1 MSIIYY
7 EKQGG
12 NTMKKSVYSIVLM
25 DDVIDKIDKL
35 AYSHKTSRSNMINQ
49 ILAKAVSL
57 TTPEKRMNDTFEE
70 IFRIFGD
77 FNDFRLDRQPSEAM
91 MSFKSPLRYK
101 YKPTIKYSLELFRN
115 IYPILGEIKI
125 YTRTQNS
132 ELIYYLTKFFEV
144 WSIIE
149 KKYNNNLSYEISDGK
164 YTRKLILQRENPNI
178 TNTQV
183 AKSISDYISTTD
195 KAIKIFFS
203 NENNTVT
210 MENLYVQYLKNQ
222 PYPI

>member
-1 MSIIYY
+1 M
-7 EKQGG
+7 KNQGG
-12 NTMKKSVYSIVLM
+12 IKMKKSVYSIVLM

-35 AYSHKTSRSNMINQ
+35 AYSHGTSRSNMINQ
-49 ILAKAVSL
+49 ILAEAVSL

-70 IFRIFGD
+70 IFRIFGN

-115 IYPILGEIKI
+115 IYPVLGEIKI

-132 ELIYYLTKFFEV
+132 ELIYYFTRFFEI

-149 KKYNNNLSYEISDGK
+149 KKYNNNLSCEISDGK
-164 YTRKLILQRENPNI
+164 YTRKLVLQRENPNI

-183 AKSISDYISTTD
+183 AKSISDYINTTD
-195 KAIKIFFS
+195 KAMKIFFS
-203 NENNTVT
+203 NENDAVQ
-210 MENLYVQYLKNQ
+210 MENLYIQYLKNQ